1 MIKIKNIYKKFGG
14 KNVLKGLS
22 LDIYDSE
29 IITIIGASGQGKT
42 VLFKLIVGLLK
53 PDSGSIIVDG
63 TDITRLGERD
73 LLEVQ
78 SNFGMLFQSAALFDS
93 MNVFDNVAFGLRHS
107 GRFSERQISAKVR
120 EVLKL
125 VSLEGTEN
133 LSISALSG
141 GMKKRVGLARAIATS
156 PKYLLY
162 DEPTTGLD
170 PVLAESIND
179 LILKINRE
187 VQVTSIVVTHDM
199 NSAFKISSRVAFLHN
214 GIIEETA
221 TPDEIVKTENAE
233 LKKFIASSAENLLG
247 YLKSYER

>member
-1 MIKIKNIYKKFGG
+1 MIKIRNVYKRFGG
-14 KNVLKGLS
+14 KNVLNGLN

-29 IITIIGASGQGKT
+29 IITIIGSSGQGKT

-63 TDITRLGERD
+63 TDITRLDEKE
-73 LLEVQ
+73 LLEIQ

-93 MNVFDNVAFGLRHS
+93 LNVYDNVAFGLRHI
-107 GRFSERQISAKVR
+107 GGMSEQEVRARVR

-125 VSLEGTEN
+125 VSLDGTEN
-133 LSISALSG
+133 LSVSALSG

-214 GIIEETA
+214 GVIEETA
-221 TPDEIVKTENAE
+221 APDEIVKTENAE
-233 LKKFIASSAENLLG
+233 LRKFIASSTENLLG
-247 YLKSYER
+247 YLR

>member
-1 MIKIKNIYKKFGG
+1 MIKIRNVQKSLGG
-14 KNVLKGLS
+14 KQVLKNLN

-29 IITIIGASGQGKT
+29 IITIIGSSGTGKT

-53 PDSGSIIVDG
+53 PDFGSILVDG
-63 TDITRLGERD
+63 TDITRLGEEE
-73 LLEVQ
+73 LLKIQ

-93 MNVFDNVAFGLRHS
+93 LNVYDNVAFGLRHIKKL
-107 GRFSERQISAKVR
+107 SEMEIRKKVF

-133 LSISALSG
+133 LQVSALSG

-156 PKYLLY
+156 PRYLLY

-199 NSAFKISSRVAFLHN
+199 NSAFRVSSRVAFLHN
-214 GIIEETA
+214 GVIEETA
-221 TPDEIVKTENAE
+221 PPSQLLKTKNAD
-233 LKKFIASSAENLLG
+233 LKKFIESSAKNLV
-247 YLKSYER
+247 ERL

>member
-1 MIKIKNIYKKFGG
+1 MIKIRNVYKRFGG
-14 KNVLKGLS
+14 KNVLNGLN

-29 IITIIGASGQGKT
+29 IITIIGSSGQGKT

-53 PDSGSIIVDG
+53 SDSGSIIVDG
-63 TDITRLGERD
+63 TDITRLDEKE
-73 LLEVQ
+73 LLEIQ

-93 MNVFDNVAFGLRHS
+93 LNVYDNVAFGLRHI
-107 GRFSERQISAKVR
+107 GGMSEQEVRARVR

-125 VSLEGTEN
+125 VSLDGTEN
-133 LSISALSG
+133 LSVSALSG

-214 GIIEETA
+214 GVIEETA
-221 TPDEIVKTENAE
+221 APDEIVKTENAE
-233 LKKFIASSAENLLG
+233 LRKFIASSTENLLG
-247 YLKSYER
+247 YLR